1 MCKNGESTRMKPR
14 DIESGA
20 IHMFFPKETFLFGTH
35 VMKLQSDLVKVT
47 EPALQ
52 SPHNTT
58 PFPMV
63 N

>member
-1 MCKNGESTRMKPR
+1 MKPR

-58 PFPMV
+58 PFHMV